1 MNKSFWVIILFS
13 SFLYGQ
19 TFFTVPR
26 SVWRFSI
33 TNNVGSG
40 NWIGSG
46 GLFDMGIQD
55 NEFKANDSTVA
66 ALVDLNS
73 NISFKR
79 RDIKIEF
86 GLSPRVTFSLHVPSY
101 NLLSEKI
108 DWDYNET
115 DDSLTTNLESLLK
128 FYYPAKKSSSGLG
141 DATLGMNILLYGF
154 PSWTGNEPLSVY
166 AGVRLRL
173 PSAKRLGPYRASVK
187 DTTGR
192 PSQFNELPIGNG
204 LTRYSLS
211 LFGEFFKYFNE
222 RLVNITWQIERAKY
236 SREVVNTPVSFLWGA
251 ETNPDS
257 IIAMIGKTYLRQLGD
272 ELLLSATGKLELWPD
287 KVSITGGINSIRAQK
302 DFVYSNN
309 PSWDS
314 WMVSR
319 QLPSG
324 KTVHD
329 TRKTQIRQYVLVTLH
344 NVHPT
349 KSIGP
354 VQFDIEFG
362 ASFPYFTRHTY
373 SFASAWLGMQ
383 AYFQA
388 W

>member
-1 MNKSFWVIILFS
+1 M
-13 SFLYGQ
+13 
-19 TFFTVPR
+19 
-26 SVWRFSI
+26 
-33 TNNVGSG
+33 TNHVGKG

-46 GLFDMGIQD
+46 GLFDKGIRD
-55 NEFKANDSTVA
+55 IAFMANDSTVA
-66 ALVDLNS
+66 ALVHRTSKIGFN
-73 NISFKR
+73 R

-86 GLSPRVTFSLHVPSY
+86 GLSPRMTFSLNVPSY
-101 NLLSEKI
+101 SLFNEKI
-108 DWDYNET
+108 SWSKDGVV
-115 DDSLTTNLESLLK
+115 DSLTTNLDSLLA
-128 FYYPAKKSSSGLG
+128 FYYPTNKSSTGLG

-154 PSWTGNEPLSVY
+154 PSWTGKEPLSVY
-166 AGVRLRL
+166 AGIGLRL
-173 PSAKRLGPYRASVK
+173 PSGKRLGTYRANAK
-187 DTTGR
+187 DTTGI

-204 LTRYSLS
+204 LARYSLS

-222 RLVNITWQIERAKY
+222 RLVNITWRIERAKY
-236 SREVVNTPVSFLWGA
+236 SREMVNTPVSFLWGA

-287 KVSITGGINSIRAQK
+287 RVSITGGINSIKTQK
-302 DFVYSNN
+302 DFVFSNDSTWN
-309 PSWDS
+309 S

-319 QLPSG
+319 QLSNG

-373 SFASAWLGMQ
+373 SFASAWLGIQ

>member
-1 MNKSFWVIILFS
+1 MNKLFWVIFLSS
-13 SFLYGQ
+13 SFLVGQ

-26 SVWRFSI
+26 SVWRFSM
-33 TNNVGSG
+33 TNHVGSG

-46 GLFDMGIQD
+46 GLLDKGIRD
-55 NEFKANDSTVA
+55 IEFRAPDSTLA
-66 ALVDLNS
+66 ALVHRTSKIGFN
-73 NISFKR
+73 R

-86 GLSPRVTFSLHVPSY
+86 GLSPRMTFSLHVPSY
-101 NLLSEKI
+101 SSFSEEIGWSK
-108 DWDYNET
+108 DKEV
-115 DDSLTTNLESLLK
+115 DSLTTNLESLLK
-128 FYYPAKKSSSGLG
+128 FYYPANKSSSGLG

-154 PSWTGNEPLSVY
+154 PSWTGKEPFSVY
-166 AGVRLRL
+166 AGVGLRL

-204 LTRYSLS
+204 LARYSLS

-222 RLVNITWQIERAKY
+222 RLVNITWRIERAKY

-287 KVSITGGINSIRAQK
+287 RVSITGGINSIKTQK
-302 DFVYSNN
+302 DFVFSN
-309 PSWDS
+309 DS
-314 WMVSR
+314 TWNNWMVSR
-319 QLPSG
+319 QLSNG

>member
-1 MNKSFWVIILFS
+1 M
-13 SFLYGQ
+13 
-19 TFFTVPR
+19 
-26 SVWRFSI
+26 

-46 GLFDMGIQD
+46 GLFDKGIQD

-101 NLLSEKI
+101 SSLSEKI
-108 DWDYNET
+108 DWEV
-115 DDSLTTNLESLLK
+115 DSLVTNLESLLK
-128 FYYPAKKSSSGLG
+128 FYYPANKSSSGLG
-141 DATLGMNILLYGF
+141 DATLGVNVLLYGF

-166 AGVRLRL
+166 AGVGLRL
-173 PSAKRLGPYRASVK
+173 PSAKKLGPYRASVK

-192 PSQFNELPIGNG
+192 PNQFNELPIGNG

-236 SREVVNTPVSFLWGA
+236 SREVVNTPASFLWGA

-287 KVSITGGINSIRAQK
+287 RVSITGGINSIRTQK
-302 DFVYSNN
+302 DFVFSND

-373 SFASAWLGMQ
+373 SFASAWLGIQ

>member
-1 MNKSFWVIILFS
+1 M
-13 SFLYGQ
+13 
-19 TFFTVPR
+19 
-26 SVWRFSI
+26 
-33 TNNVGSG
+33 TNHVGSG

-46 GLFDMGIQD
+46 GLLDKGIRD
-55 NEFKANDSTVA
+55 IAFMANDSTMA
-66 ALVDLNS
+66 ALVHRTSRIGFN
-73 NISFKR
+73 R

-86 GLSPRVTFSLHVPSY
+86 GLSPRMTFSLHVPSY
-101 NLLSEKI
+101 SSFTEKI
-108 DWDYNET
+108 DWDLSVKV
-115 DDSLTTNLESLLK
+115 DSLATNLDSLMD
-128 FYYPAKKSSSGLG
+128 FYYPNKSSSGLG

-154 PSWTGNEPLSVY
+154 PSWTGKEPFSVY
-166 AGVRLRL
+166 AGVGLRL

-204 LTRYSLS
+204 LARYSLS

-222 RLVNITWQIERAKY
+222 RLVNITWRIERAKY
-236 SREVVNTPVSFLWGA
+236 SREVVNTPVSFLWGE

-287 KVSITGGINSIRAQK
+287 RVSITGGINSIKTQK

-309 PSWDS
+309 PSWNS

-319 QLPSG
+319 QLISNG

-362 ASFPYFTRHTY
+362 VSFPYFTRHTY

>member
-1 MNKSFWVIILFS
+1 MNKSFWVIFLVS
-13 SFLYGQ
+13 SFLVGQ

-26 SVWRFSI
+26 SVWRFSM
-33 TNNVGSG
+33 TNHVGSG

-46 GLFDMGIQD
+46 GLLDKGIRD
-55 NEFKANDSTVA
+55 IEFRDPDSTIA
-66 ALVDLNS
+66 ALVHRTSKIGFN
-73 NISFKR
+73 R

-86 GLSPRVTFSLHVPSY
+86 GLSPRMTFRLHVPSY
-101 NLLSEKI
+101 SSFTEKI
-108 DWDYNET
+108 DWSKKIEV
-115 DDSLTTNLESLLK
+115 DSLTTNLDSLME
-128 FYYPAKKSSSGLG
+128 FYYPEKKSSSGLG
-141 DATLGMNILLYGF
+141 DATLGMD
-154 PSWTGNEPLSVY
+154 V
-166 AGVRLRL
+166 
-173 PSAKRLGPYRASVK
+173 
-187 DTTGR
+187 
-192 PSQFNELPIGNG
+192 
-204 LTRYSLS
+204 
-211 LFGEFFKYFNE
+211 FGEFFKYFNE
-222 RLVNITWQIERAKY
+222 RLVNITWRIERANY
-236 SREVVNTPVSFLWGA
+236 SREVVNTPVSFLWGT

-257 IIAMIGKTYLRQLGD
+257 IIALIGKTYLRQLGD
-272 ELLLSATGKLELWPD
+272 ELLLSAMGKLELWPD
-287 KVSITGGINSIRAQK
+287 RISITGGINSIRTQK
-302 DFVYSNN
+302 DFVYSND

-319 QLPSG
+319 QRDG
-324 KTVHD
+324 KIVHD
-329 TRKTQIRQYVLVTLH
+329 THKTQIRQYVLVTLH

>member
-1 MNKSFWVIILFS
+1 MNKLLWVIILSS
-13 SFLYGQ
+13 SFLIGQ

-26 SVWRFSI
+26 SVWRFSVS
-33 TNNVGSG
+33 NHLGSG

-46 GLFDMGIQD
+46 GLFEKGIR
-55 NEFKANDSTVA
+55 EIRYMANDSTEA
-66 ALVDLNS
+66 ALLRRTSKMGFN
-73 NISFKR
+73 R

-86 GLSPRVTFSLHVPSY
+86 GLSSHMTFSLLVPSY
-101 NLLSEKI
+101 SSFSEQI
-108 DWDYNET
+108 DWLKSEEV
-115 DDSLTTNLESLLK
+115 DSLTTNLESLLD
-128 FYYPAKKSSSGLG
+128 FYYPKNKSSTGLG
-141 DATLGMNILLYGF
+141 DADLGMNILLYGY
-154 PSWTGNEPLSVY
+154 PSWTGKEPMSIY
-166 AGVRLRL
+166 AGVGLRL
-173 PSAKRLGPYRASVK
+173 PSAKRLGPFRTSVK

-204 LTRYSLS
+204 LARYSLS

-222 RLVNITWQIERAKY
+222 RLVNITWRVERANY

-251 ETNPDS
+251 ETNPDT
-257 IIAMIGKTYLRQLGD
+257 IIAKIGKTYLRQLGD
-272 ELLLSATGKLELWPD
+272 ELLLSAMGKLELWPD
-287 KVSITGGINSIRAQK
+287 RVSVTGGINSIRTQK
-302 DFVYSNN
+302 DFVYSSDQ
-309 PSWDS
+309 SWDR

-319 QLPSG
+319 QRKG

-329 TRKTQIRQYVLVTLH
+329 TKKTQIQQYLLVTLH

-354 VQFDIEFG
+354 LLFDIELG

-373 SFASAWLGMQ
+373 NFKSVWLGIQ

>member
-1 MNKSFWVIILFS
+1 MNKLLWVIILSS
-13 SFLYGQ
+13 SFLIGQ

-26 SVWRFSI
+26 SVWRFSVS
-33 TNNVGSG
+33 NHLGSG

-46 GLFDMGIQD
+46 GLFEKGIR
-55 NEFKANDSTVA
+55 EIRYMANDSTEA
-66 ALVDLNS
+66 ALLRRTSKMGFN
-73 NISFKR
+73 R

-86 GLSPRVTFSLHVPSY
+86 GLSSHMTFSLLVPSY
-101 NLLSEKI
+101 SLFSEQI
-108 DWDYNET
+108 DWLKSEEV
-115 DDSLTTNLESLLK
+115 DSLTTNLESLLD
-128 FYYPAKKSSSGLG
+128 FYYPKNKSSTGLG
-141 DATLGMNILLYGF
+141 DADLGMNILLYGY
-154 PSWTGNEPLSVY
+154 PSWTGKEPMSIY
-166 AGVRLRL
+166 AGVGLRL
-173 PSAKRLGPYRASVK
+173 PSAKRLGPFRASVK

-222 RLVNITWQIERAKY
+222 RLVNITWRVERAKY
-236 SREVVNTPVSFLWGA
+236 SREVVNTPVSFLWGV
-251 ETNPDS
+251 ETNPDT
-257 IIAMIGKTYLRQLGD
+257 IIAKIGKTYLRQSGD
-272 ELLLSATGKLELWPD
+272 ELLLSAMGKLELWPD
-287 KVSITGGINSIRAQK
+287 RVSVTGGINSIRTQK
-302 DFVYSNN
+302 DFVYSGD

-319 QLPSG
+319 QHKG

-329 TRKTQIRQYVLVTLH
+329 TKKTQIQQYLLVTLH

-354 VQFDIEFG
+354 LLFDIELG

-373 SFASAWLGMQ
+373 SFKSVWLGIQ

>member
-1 MNKSFWVIILFS
+1 M
-13 SFLYGQ
+13 
-19 TFFTVPR
+19 
-26 SVWRFSI
+26 
-33 TNNVGSG
+33 TNHVGSG

-46 GLFDMGIQD
+46 GLLDKGIR
-55 NEFKANDSTVA
+55 NIEFRANDTVL
-66 ALVDLNS
+66 ALVHRTSKIGFN
-73 NISFKR
+73 R

-86 GLSPRVTFSLHVPSY
+86 GLSPRMTFSLHVPSY
-101 NLLSEKI
+101 SSFTEKI
-108 DWDYNET
+108 DWDLSVEVDSPENNLL
-115 DDSLTTNLESLLK
+115 DSLMK
-128 FYYPAKKSSSGLG
+128 FYYPNKSSSGLG

-154 PSWTGNEPLSVY
+154 PSWTGKEPFSVY
-166 AGVRLRL
+166 AGVGLRL

-204 LTRYSLS
+204 LARYSLS

-222 RLVNITWQIERAKY
+222 RLVNITWRIERAKY
-236 SREVVNTPVSFLWGA
+236 SREVVNTPVSFLWGE

-287 KVSITGGINSIRAQK
+287 RVSITGGINSIKTQK
-302 DFVYSNN
+302 DFVFSNH

-319 QLPSG
+319 QRSNG

-329 TRKTQIRQYVLVTLH
+329 TRKTQIRQFVLVTLH